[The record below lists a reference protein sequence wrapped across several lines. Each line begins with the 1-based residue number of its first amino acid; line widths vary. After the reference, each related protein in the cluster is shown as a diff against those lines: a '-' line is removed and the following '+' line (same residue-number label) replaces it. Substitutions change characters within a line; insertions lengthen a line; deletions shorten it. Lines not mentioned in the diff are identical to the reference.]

1 MADIFD
7 LARSINAR
15 RKQAS
20 QGYASGFEDLPMQVM
35 EMIQDNKRLDMENKD
50 AEIRR
55 DAYTL
60 NNFEQN
66 VQRVLET
73 TKRSDVGS
81 IENSKKTIN
90 RLKERFNDKYPQLHE
105 DIDII
110 YNHTNRTLDDGIS
123 DINKYKSNKFNLS
136 NLEKEQKKIIDKL
149 SNLQTQD
156 FVSDP
161 DKMLKTKEEILSFY
175 NKLSSL
181 GMDSSNYAELGFAD
195 YQDHAMKIKNITSAH
210 SGILQNLDVL
220 NINEA
225 ILNPFDLNAIN
236 YALNGDPQPLQQL
249 LSEERVT
256 KKNQEK
262 AHFDKIT
269 QGIDSYNKIN
279 YLINNLNFDSD
290 NNAFGNQL
298 DENDANVYNKGELM
312 AQMENLKKESQDSID
327 GYAPFNL
334 QLRDFKTV
342 HPTVDIPWEETGG
355 SQDGS
360 FEDNMLIDTYK
371 VSQEVVDR
379 NRKAWK
385 SAGSDGEFSDWF
397 ANNYKPSSKDK
408 EPSLKPESSYDATKD
423 AQNIVKSVFDE
434 VENPIDPR
442 NPGSQVKSVKYTTS
456 KKTQSKIKENYGR
469 GAVDRLNKLYQIKEK
484 FGEESKRYKKEFEK
498 FEKYL
503 AKQNQKKQPTKR
515 PNPDSMKT
523 FEGRGQSGYALNPQF
538 TIGK

>member
-20 QGYASGFEDLPMQVM
+20 QGYASGFEDLPMQIM
-35 EMIQDNKRLDMENKD
+35 EMMQDNKRLDMENKD

-181 GMDSSNYAELGFAD
+181 GMDSSNYAKLGFAD
-195 YQDHAMKIKNITSAH
+195 YQDHVMKIKNMTSAH

-236 YALNGDPQPLQQL
+236 YALNGDTQPLQQL
-249 LSEERVT
+249 LGEERVT

-262 AHFDKIT
+262 THFDKIIK
-269 QGIDSYNKIN
+269 GIESYNEV
-279 YLINNLNFDSD
+279 NNLMNTLDWKTYGDGKAQDEDSNIYD
-290 NNAFGNQL
+290 F
-298 DENDANVYNKGELM
+298 GELL
-312 AQMENLKKESQDSID
+312 AQKELLRERTQESID

-342 HPTVDIPWEETGG
+342 HPSVDIPWEEKKDEG
-355 SQDGS
+355 DFS
-360 FEDNMLIDTYK
+360 FEDNMIIDKYN
-371 VSQEVVDR
+371 VSQEVVDK
-379 NRKAWK
+379 NRKAWE
-385 SAGSDGEFSDWF
+385 SAGSGGDFSDWF
-397 ANNYKPSSKDK
+397 AKNYKPSTDIDPLAKSSIDKQNLNVKD
-408 EPSLKPESSYDATKD
+408 
-423 AQNIVKSVFDE
+423 IVDNVFNE
-434 VENPIDPR
+434 VENPVDPR

-456 KKTQSKIKENYGR
+456 KETQSKIKENYGR
-469 GAVDRLNKLYQIKEK
+469 GAVDRLNKLYQIKQK
-484 FGEESKRYKKEFEK
+484 FGEESKRYKEEFEK

-503 AKQNQKKQPTKR
+503 AKQTQKKQPTKK
-515 PNPDSMKT
+515 PNPDSIKA
-523 FEGRGQSGYALNPQF
+523 FESGAQSGYALNPQF